1 MLMSKRKTFRH
12 RAQLEQRSSAGVY
25 LACQRYSKKASLAGW
40 SAGKAVDDKVRD
52 VTRVQ
57 VMQDLVGIME
67 SLGFTF
73 NEMGT
78 LQ

>member
-1 MLMSKRKTFRH
+1 M
-12 RAQLEQRSSAGVY
+12 
-25 LACQRYSKKASLAGW
+25 ASLAGW

-57 VMQDLVGIME
+57 MMQNLLSIIFGVY
-67 SLGFTF
+67 
-73 NEMGT
+73 